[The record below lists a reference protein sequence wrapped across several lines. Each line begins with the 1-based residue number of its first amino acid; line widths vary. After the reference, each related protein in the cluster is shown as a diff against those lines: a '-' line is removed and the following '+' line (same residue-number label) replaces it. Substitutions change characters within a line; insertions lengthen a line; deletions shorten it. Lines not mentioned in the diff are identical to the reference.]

1 MKRESKGEGY
11 SVMKK
16 DHFEKDMGKTQ
27 VSDLKYARSEMGN
40 PEELKDSVNKLSSYV
55 KKHKMKY

>member
-16 DHFEKDMGKTQ
+16 DHWEKDAGKTG
-27 VSDLKYARSEMGN
+27 VSDLKYSRSEMGN
-40 PEELKDSVNKLSSYV
+40 PEELKDSVNALANYV
-55 KKHKMKY
+55 KNNRMKY